1 MLSLLYII
9 FLKVIIWYCYDIINI
24 SPYEH
29 KRVKFYPKNT
39 YYIFKYAHIILPNVN
54 GSDMTVNS
62 IINKNTNEYKFYLY
76 KDVKNITQ
84 KNGEFINYNKKG
96 TSKKSLI
103 YLNNT
108 SHEY

>member
-1 MLSLLYII
+1 
-9 FLKVIIWYCYDIINI
+9 
-24 SPYEH
+24 
-29 KRVKFYPKNT
+29 
-39 YYIFKYAHIILPNVN
+39 
-54 GSDMTVNS
+54 MTVNS